1 MFLDSSDAN
10 NEAAAAA
17 GKAFLTTVSP
27 FFIAVAVKLT
37 ADGVLRG
44 AGNVRAFMITTL
56 SDLILRV
63 VFAYILTPYFGS
75 QGIWLS
81 WPVGWVT
88 ACLISLALYKVQS
101 VRLNK
106 KEETL

>member
-1 MFLDSSDAN
+1 MTMMRRLP
-10 NEAAAAA
+10 A

-37 ADGVLRG
+37 CDGVLRG
-44 AGNVRAFMITTL
+44 AGNVRAFMITTF

-63 VFAYILTPYFGS
+63 VFAFFLTPYFGA

-81 WPVGWVT
+81 WPVGWVI
-88 ACLISLALYKVQS
+88 ACLISLALYKIQS
-101 VRLNK
+101 ERLEK
-106 KEETL
+106 